1 LAESIAD
8 FAMVARGTS
17 ITVPTSAETLSHARH
32 QLPDGVVE
40 LSRHGQYLLL
50 HPRLPKFALL
60 NETARFIASLCDG
73 TRTSLD
79 IAGVVAS
86 HYGIGIERGSSDVE
100 LSLKQ
105 LEASGMFSDA
115 PFPGG
120 ACPALCFARQNK
132 RVHLTITGRCNLRCA
147 HCGTVGSL
155 HKNDALAASDVRS
168 IVDQLAEV
176 RQSSIAITGGEPLL
190 RKDIVEIVQYSA
202 ERTKTILST
211 NGTLITQDIARRLGP
226 LPITF
231 QVSLD
236 GATAEVHDAI
246 RGVGEFSRAL
256 NGIKLLQENGA
267 GANVEICRTIMGQ
280 PEDDF
285 EALLELGECLGV
297 GGIRFLCLAR
307 LGRADDSYDTLSPTA
322 KSYRKFYEAYFK
334 AIVDPNSRVAVGGG
348 IPGLYIDVPDSTM
361 WCHVG
366 EMLEV
371 SPEGKIYPCSMLNR
385 DEYELGNIWEMTLQ
399 QAAECDKF
407 VDLHKLLAGRVER
420 IEVCRKCAFKN
431 YCQAGCPGMALA
443 DNGTLMAQDSICEL
457 RKELFEDL
465 FFEVFPKLGSKKGLR
480 SSEEIQV

>member
-1 LAESIAD
+1 LAESI
-8 FAMVARGTS
+8 MV
-17 ITVPTSAETLSHARH
+17 SHARY

-40 LSRHGQYLLL
+40 LSRDGQYLLL
-50 HPRLPKFALL
+50 HPRLPRFALL

-73 TRTSLD
+73 TKTSSD
-79 IAGVVAS
+79 IARVVGS
-86 HYGIGIERGSSDVE
+86 RYGIGIDRVSSDVE

-115 PFPGG
+115 SFPGG
-120 ACPALCFARQNK
+120 ACPALCFARQNN

-147 HCGTVGSL
+147 HCGTVGLL

-168 IVDQLAEV
+168 IVDQLARV

-236 GATAEVHDAI
+236 GATAQVHDAI
-246 RGVGEFSRAL
+246 RGAGEFSRAL

-267 GANVEICRTIMGQ
+267 GLNVEICRTVMGQ

-285 EALLELGECLGV
+285 EALLELGERLGV

-307 LGRADDSYDTLSPTA
+307 LGRAEDGYDTLSPTVQ
-322 KSYRKFYEAYFK
+322 SYRKFYEAYFK
-334 AIVDPNSRVAVGGG
+334 AIADPNNKVAVGGG
-348 IPGLYIDVPDSTM
+348 IPGLYLDVPDGTM

-366 EMLEV
+366 EMFEV
-371 SPEGKIYPCSMLNR
+371 SPEGKIYPCSMLNH

-443 DNGTLMAQDSICEL
+443 DSGTLMAQDSICEL

-465 FFEVFPKLGSKKGLR
+465 FFEVFPNLGSKKGLR
-480 SSEEIQV
+480 SSEEIQI